1 MTVVR
6 SRVSGRASIAVISI
20 TLGVFLAWLI
30 APFVF
35 THLPNDR
42 DRIREVVRIVK
53 TQPPLA
59 VVGNSVAM
67 QLGFVNLATPGQSI
81 SESVLIAN
89 ELHGRI
95 ILVVTPW
102 QLTTPS
108 TLNAQGWNTWWMYGF
123 RPTEETRALARMPE
137 MNDAIE
143 RFRSRW
149 VVRAAFESA
158 FARGR
163 RNDEVWQGREAL
175 AVDPHQR
182 ALLEAICA
190 RRDVVVVLAPLS
202 PTVRSHY
209 GDAFSRVRFGR
220 TIDAS
225 DLLQPN
231 EFKDATHPTE
241 AGAKKLTRF
250 ISKSM
255 GDRL

>member
-1 MTVVR
+1 MVR
-6 SRVSGRASIAVISI
+6 SRVSSRASIAITSI
-20 TLGVFLAWLI
+20 ALGVFLAWLI

-42 DRIREVVRIVK
+42 DRIRDVVRIVQ
-53 TQPPLA
+53 TQPKRA

-67 QLGFVNLATPGQSI
+67 SLGFANLATPGQSI
-81 SESVLIAN
+81 SESVMLAN

-95 ILVVTPW
+95 IIVITPW
-102 QLTTPS
+102 QLATSSTP
-108 TLNAQGWNTWWMYGF
+108 NAQGWNAWWMYGF
-123 RPTEETRALARMPE
+123 RPSDESRALVGMPV

-143 RFRSRW
+143 RFRARW

-158 FARGR
+158 FARGH
-163 RNDEVWQGREAL
+163 RNDEVWQGKEAFV
-175 AVDPHQR
+175 VDPHQR
-182 ALLEAICA
+182 ALLEAIIK

-202 PTVRSHY
+202 PIVRAHY
-209 GDAFSRVRFGR
+209 RNWNVRFGR
-220 TIDAS
+220 TIDAT

-250 ISKSM
+250 IEEH
-255 GDRL
+255 L

>member
-1 MTVVR
+1 M
-6 SRVSGRASIAVISI
+6 RAWLGIASI

-42 DRIREVVRIVK
+42 DRIRNVVRIVN
-53 TQPPLA
+53 TQPRLA

-67 QLGFVNLATPGQSI
+67 PLGFVNLATSGQSI
-81 SESVLIAN
+81 SESVMIAN

-102 QLTTPS
+102 QLATSSTP
-108 TLNAQGWNTWWMYGF
+108 NAQGWNAWWMYGF
-123 RPTEETRALARMPE
+123 RPSDETRALVAMPQ

-158 FARGR
+158 FARGG
-163 RNDEVWQGREAL
+163 RNDEVWQGHEAF
-175 AVDPHQR
+175 AVNPHQR

-190 RRDVVVVLAPLS
+190 RRDVVIVLAPLS
-202 PTVRSHY
+202 PIVRAHY
-209 GDAFSRVRFGR
+209 GDTFSKVRFGR

-231 EFKDATHPTE
+231 EFRDTTHPNE
-241 AGAKKLTRF
+241 AGARKLTRF
-250 ISKSM
+250 IEEQ
-255 GDRL
+255 L